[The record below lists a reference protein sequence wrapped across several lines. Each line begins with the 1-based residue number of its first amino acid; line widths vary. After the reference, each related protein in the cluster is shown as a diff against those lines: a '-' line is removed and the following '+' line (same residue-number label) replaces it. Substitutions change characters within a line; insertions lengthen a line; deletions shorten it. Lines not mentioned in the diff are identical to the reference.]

1 MVTRV
6 AAMKPVTTE
15 SHVAAPSD
23 EAVFKALADATRRAI
38 LDRLCERDG
47 QTLGELEA
55 AFAMSRFGVMKHLR
69 VLQAANLVT
78 AHRVGR
84 TKLHYLNP
92 VPIREL
98 QERWTDKFALAASV
112 SLLGLR
118 AEVEKGARMAATETA
133 RSDSSTDQRP
143 SHVFAIFIRATA
155 ERIWEAI
162 TSSEYTL
169 KYYFSSAVE
178 SDLKPGSP
186 IVYRIDGEPAI
197 LGEVIESQPPEK
209 LVCTFD
215 ARWDDEVRPDA
226 PSTISWLIE
235 PAGPGVSKLTVV
247 HEGFAGETATYGQ
260 VGGGMPFILSGLKT
274 LLETGEPMLP
284 VGA

>member
-1 MVTRV
+1 MAV
-6 AAMKPVTTE
+6 
-15 SHVAAPSD
+15 PSD
-23 EAVFKALADATRRAI
+23 EAVFKALADPTRRAL
-38 LDRLCERDG
+38 LDGLYERNG
-47 QTLGELEA
+47 QTLGELES

-69 VLQAANLVT
+69 VLEAANLVT

-98 QERWTDKFALAASV
+98 QERWTDKFALAASM

-118 AEVEKGARMAATETA
+118 AEVEKGARMAATETGRA
-133 RSDSSTDQRP
+133 DRAAEETRP
-143 SHVFAIFIRATA
+143 SQVFAIFIRATP
-155 ERIWEAI
+155 EQVWEAI

-186 IVYRIDGEPAI
+186 IVHAIDGEPAI
-197 LGEVIESQPPEK
+197 LGEVLEADPPTK

-215 ARWDDEVRPDA
+215 ARWDDDVRPDA

-235 PAGPGVSKLTVV
+235 PAGPGVSKVTVV
-247 HEGFAGETATYGQ
+247 HDGFAGETATSKQ
-260 VGGGMPFILSGLKT
+260 VGGGIPFILSGLKT
-274 LLETGEPMLP
+274 LLETGEPLMP
-284 VGA
+284 ADA

>member
-1 MVTRV
+1 MESVTR
-6 AAMKPVTTE
+6 E
-15 SHVAAPSD
+15 SHVVAPSD
-23 EAVFKALADATRRAI
+23 EAVFKALADPTRRAV
-38 LDRLCERDG
+38 LDSLYERDG
-47 QTLGELEA
+47 QTLGELES

-69 VLQAANLVT
+69 VLEAANLVT

-98 QERWTDKFALAASV
+98 QQRWTDKFALAASV

-118 AEVEKGARMAATETA
+118 ADLEKGARMAATDTA
-133 RSDSSTDQRP
+133 RADRAAEETKP
-143 SHVFAIFIRATA
+143 SHVFAIFIRATP

-169 KYYFSSAVE
+169 KYYFASTVE
-178 SDLKPGSP
+178 SDLRAGSP
-186 IVYRIDGEPAI
+186 IRYAIQGEPAI
-197 LGEVIESQPPEK
+197 LGEVIESEPPTK

-215 ARWDDEVRPDA
+215 ARWDDDVRPDA

-247 HEGFAGETATYGQ
+247 HDGFAGETATYNQ

-274 LLETGEPMLP
+274 LLETGEPLLP
-284 VGA
+284 ASS

>member
-1 MVTRV
+1 MQR
-6 AAMKPVTTE
+6 VTTE
-15 SHVAAPSD
+15 SHMAVPSE
-23 EAVFKALADATRRAI
+23 EAVFKALADPTRRAI
-38 LDRLCERDG
+38 LDRLYGRNG
-47 QTLGELEA
+47 QTLGELES

-69 VLQAANLVT
+69 VLEAANLVT

-118 AEVEKGARMAATETA
+118 AEVEKGARMAATETGRA
-133 RSDSSTDQRP
+133 DHAAEETKP
-143 SHVFAIFIRATA
+143 SQVFAIFIRATP
-155 ERIWEAI
+155 ERVWEAI

-186 IVYRIDGEPAI
+186 IVYAIDGEPAI
-197 LGEVIESQPPEK
+197 LGEVLEADPPTK

-215 ARWDDEVRPDA
+215 ARWDDDVRPDA

-235 PAGPGVSKLTVV
+235 PAGPGVSKVTVV
-247 HEGFAGETATYGQ
+247 HDGFAGETATSKQ

-274 LLETGEPMLP
+274 LLETGEPLMP
-284 VGA
+284 PGS

>member
-1 MVTRV
+1 MAV
-6 AAMKPVTTE
+6 
-15 SHVAAPSD
+15 PSD
-23 EAVFKALADATRRAI
+23 EGVFRALADPTRRAI
-38 LDRLCERDG
+38 LDRLYERDG

-69 VLQAANLVT
+69 VLEAANLVT
-78 AHRVGR
+78 AHKVGR

-133 RSDSSTDQRP
+133 RAGEGAAAEETPP
-143 SHVFAIFIRATA
+143 SHVFAIFIRATP

-169 KYYFSSAVE
+169 KYYFASAVE

-186 IVYRIDGEPAI
+186 IVYRIDGEPV
-197 LGEVIESQPPEK
+197 LVGEVIESEPPGK
-209 LVCTFD
+209 LVTSFD
-215 ARWDDEVRPDA
+215 ARWDDEVRPDP
-226 PSTISWLIE
+226 PSTITWLIE

-247 HEGFAGETATYGQ
+247 HDGFAGKTATYGQ
-260 VGGGMPFILSGLKT
+260 IGGGMPFILSGLKT
-274 LLETGEPMLP
+274 LLETGEPMMP
-284 VGA
+284 ADG